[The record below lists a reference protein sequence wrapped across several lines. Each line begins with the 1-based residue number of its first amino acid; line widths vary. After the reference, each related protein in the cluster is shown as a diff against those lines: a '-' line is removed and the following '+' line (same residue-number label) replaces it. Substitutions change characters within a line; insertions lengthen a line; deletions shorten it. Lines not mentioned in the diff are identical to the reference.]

1 MEYSQLLE
9 TLIPAQL
16 LINSIWGYI
25 IFLSLDNILNCKMK
39 LILFA
44 LLTS

>member
-1 MEYSQLLE
+1 MERSQLLE

-25 IFLSLDNILNCKMK
+25 VSSLDNILNCKMK
-39 LILFA
+39 LA
-44 LLTS
+44 LLAFLTS